1 MPGVEK
7 THLGVG
13 RNRAGQDCG
22 QHVGT
27 ARECVTV
34 WGKDLPR
41 PRAEARIGVVAEFLE
56 QRQEGSDPV
65 SAAWSRTGQ
74 ARMRTTTKL

>member
-7 THLGVG
+7 TPLGAG
-13 RNRAGQDCG
+13 RNRAGQACG

-27 ARECVTV
+27 ASECVV

-41 PRAEARIGVVAEFLE
+41 PRAQARIGEAAEFLE
-56 QRQEGSDPV
+56 QGQEGSDPV